1 MEARD
6 ISGVYRGEG
15 VSLDRRPFQ
24 CELVVESGDGDGLR
38 LQFIAH
44 DPEGKIL
51 GNEDRLLDA
60 GAAAAALRPF
70 GADAVEYDS
79 LLASVL
85 LKRSG

>member
-24 CELVVESGDGDGLR
+24 CELVVDTGDGKAMR

-51 GNEDRLLDA
+51 GNEERVLDA
-60 GAAAAALRPF
+60 RAAAETLRPF

-79 LLASVL
+79 QLASVL
-85 LKRSG
+85 LKRCG